1 MNDRWDDDAYD
12 DDAAGGV
19 LWRTLRNVGA
29 VIVMCLAIA
38 WAISDFAGDADAP
51 PQPMAQPAPEP
62 AAPARSLA
70 NGGYE
75 LSIPA
80 GDNGHFMVNAMA
92 NGSPVRFL
100 VDTGASGILLG
111 EEDARRVG
119 ISTASLAYDG
129 RVQTANGDIPVARAT
144 LREIRIAGLIVND
157 LEVWIT
163 RSPTPVALLGM
174 TFLQRLASYE
184 AKNDRLILR
193 W

>member
-1 MNDRWDDDAYD
+1 MDDRWDDEPY

-29 VIVMCLAIA
+29 VIAMCLAVA
-38 WAISDFAGDADAP
+38 WAVSGFVGGADAPARPLAQALQQAAMP
-51 PQPMAQPAPEP
+51 PQPMA
-62 AAPARSLA
+62 S
-70 NGGYE
+70 GDYE

-100 VDTGASGILLG
+100 VDTGASGVLLG
-111 EEDARRVG
+111 EADARRVG
-119 ISTASLAYDG
+119 ISTASLDFDT

-163 RSPTPVALLGM
+163 RSPMPVGLLGM
-174 TFLQRLASYE
+174 SFLKRLASYE
-184 AKNDRLILR
+184 AKNDRLVLR